1 MKTNG
6 NAFLKSI
13 NIIDD
18 LGHPQRFSHY
28 HPTPRSAPLISA
40 VMRPGAT
47 MAIASYGSG
56 KSLAAGIGALAVAN
70 DSGAEKV
77 LREISQR
84 MEQVDPQIAAAI
96 AERASSGTRGRVVSL
111 SGYVRDLP
119 EQMAAALGLEECR
132 TVKAAVAAIRQSSDF
147 DHVAVVWDEFGRHL
161 EGLVM
166 DARSRDLEAVQDL
179 AELAERPFGTTLSI
193 TLLLHQSVLAY
204 ARTLNQTSRNEWR
217 KIEGRF
223 NQLRFV
229 EDSSQL
235 YSLVAKLITA
245 RFPGTI
251 PQDAVPIDEVVSR
264 AIEGRWFDET
274 KSSEEV
280 FRLVT
285 SAWPLSAAALQV
297 LPRLVAR
304 VGQNERSLF
313 TFLESLDLSRPIG
326 ADAAYEAFS
335 EAIRSDIGVGGLHRQ
350 WVEVESARNRAEND
364 IEKEAL
370 AAAFLLQAGA
380 SGERRHVK
388 KAVLVG
394 AVASVGFSLPDAE
407 AAVAALVRRKLLIH
421 RKLNDEVSVW
431 HGADLD
437 VSAKLLEEREK
448 IGANFDLMEFLERE
462 HRAPFIRPVRH
473 NDSKGVSRYLDGVF
487 AKASEIGKFL
497 QQPFT
502 ADWGRV
508 VYVIAN
514 TFEEIAA
521 ARAAAREAWGQT
533 VIVVPSDPIQVEDA
547 ALEVGALLSLRKN
560 EELLSQDPLVAR
572 EIDELLAMS
581 RSHLSVVIHRLTSD
595 RPSSSEWWHEG
606 EKLEVDADRPAGIAV
621 SRLMDDWYPKTP
633 HVVNDQIVR
642 TRLSRPMST
651 ARIRMITRLMGHA
664 DTPGLAYGEDEGAA
678 EASVYR
684 TVLMRTG
691 LHCEKHGRGGFAEPS
706 DIRDPGLSEVWEI
719 IRDFFTTKGVKRL
732 DELTQQ
738 LSAPP
743 YGVAAGLMPILV
755 MAGYKA
761 FGRAVAIRTE
771 GRYVRDILGFDSTK
785 MFLEPATTEFEVFGG
800 GPHVLRY
807 LDEFVH
813 TFIYE
818 RPSEFDEKVMMAS
831 MALERWLSSIA
842 DGAKRSRRMTDEA
855 RSMLRVI
862 QYAEDPA
869 TLIMRTLPE
878 TLGPADKSYTAK
890 LTYVLDALRR
900 CRDSIDALVEGY
912 LRDAVEVVGEV
923 LSLGGRRQDPMTSIL
938 EWVGCFDVAS
948 LSRRQDMKLTDITI
962 LKTAEDTRNGRYSA
976 EGLARVV
983 SQILI
988 KRTVDKWQDDTKD
1001 HFRKELRETRERIE
1015 AASLDE
1021 ENPSEKMIP
1030 VIESRMKY
1038 LEAQLRRIKREQ

>member
-6 NAFLKSI
+6 TAFLKSI

-18 LGHPQRFSHY
+18 LGHPKRFGHY

-56 KSLAAGIGALAVAN
+56 KSLAAGIGALAVEN
-70 DSGAEKV
+70 DPRAAKT
-77 LREISQR
+77 LAEISHR
-84 MEQVDPQIAAAI
+84 LEQVDPGISSAI
-96 AERASSGTRGRVVSL
+96 SDRVSSGTRGKVVLL
-111 SGYVRDLP
+111 SGYVSDLP
-119 EQMAAALGLEECR
+119 EQMSSALGLGNCK
-132 TVKAAVAAIRQSSDF
+132 TVKAVVAAIRQSNDY
-147 DHVAVVWDEFGRHL
+147 DHVAIVWDEFGRHL
-161 EGLVM
+161 EGLIM
-166 DARSRDLEAVQDL
+166 DAKSRDLEMLQDL
-179 AELAERPFGTTLSI
+179 AELAARPFGTTMSI

-223 NQLRFV
+223 NPLRFV

-235 YSLVAKLITA
+235 YSLVAKLISA
-245 RFPGTI
+245 RSPGTVS
-251 PQDAVPIDEVVSR
+251 QAAVPVDEVVSR

-280 FRLVT
+280 ARLVT
-285 SAWPLSAAALQV
+285 TAWPLSAAALQV

-304 VGQNERSLF
+304 VAQNERSLF
-313 TFLESLDLSRPIG
+313 TFLEALDLSRPVG
-326 ADAAYEAFS
+326 ADAVYEAFS

-350 WVEVESARNRAEND
+350 WVEVESARNRSETE
-364 IEKEAL
+364 IERETL

-394 AVASVGFSLPDAE
+394 AVASAGFSLKDAE
-407 AAVAALVRRKLLIH
+407 AAVAGLIRRKLLIH

-431 HGADLD
+431 HGADVD
-437 VSAKLLEEREK
+437 VSGKLREEREK
-448 IGANFDLMEFLERE
+448 IGSGFDLMEFLHKE
-462 HRAPFIRPVRH
+462 HRAPFVRPVRH

-487 AKASEIGKFL
+487 AKASDLGKFL
-497 QQPFT
+497 QQPFES
-502 ADWGRV
+502 DWGRV

-514 TFEEIAA
+514 TSEEIAA
-521 ARAAAREAWGQT
+521 ARAAAREEWART
-533 VIVVPSDPIQVEDA
+533 VVVTPSDPIQVEDA
-547 ALEVGALLSLRKN
+547 ALEVEALLSLRRN
-560 EELLSQDPLVAR
+560 EELLAQDPLVAR

-581 RSHLSVVIHRLTSD
+581 RSHLSMIIHRLTSD
-595 RPSSSEWWHEG
+595 RPASSEWWHAG
-606 EKLEVDADRPAGIAV
+606 IKLDVDTDRPAAIAI
-621 SRLMDDWYPKTP
+621 SKLMDDWYPKTP

-664 DTPGLAYGEDEGAA
+664 DTPGLAYQEDEGAA

-691 LHCEKHGRGGFAEPS
+691 LHCVKDGRGAFADPA
-706 DIRDPGLSEVWEI
+706 DLRDPGLSEVWEL

-732 DELTQQ
+732 DELTLR

-761 FGRAVAIRTE
+761 FARAVAIRTE
-771 GRYVRDILGFDSTK
+771 GRYVRDILGFDSTR
-785 MFLEPATTEFEVFGG
+785 MFQEPTNTEFEIYGG
-800 GPHVLRY
+800 GTQALRY
-807 LDEFVH
+807 LDEFVD
-813 TFIYE
+813 TFSYE
-818 RPSEFDEKVMMAS
+818 RPGEFDEKVMVAT
-831 MALERWLSSIA
+831 MALERWRSSIA
-842 DGAKRSRRMTDEA
+842 DGARRSRRMTDEA

-869 TLIMRTLPE
+869 TLIMQTLPE
-878 TLGPADKSYTAK
+878 TLGPSDKSYAAK

-900 CRDSIDALVEGY
+900 CRDSIDALVDGY
-912 LRDAVEVVGEV
+912 LRDAVEVVGDV
-923 LSLGGRRQDPMTSIL
+923 LSLDGRQQDALASVR
-938 EWVGCFDVAS
+938 EWVGCFDVES

-962 LKTAEDTRNGRYSA
+962 LKTADDARNGRHSA

-988 KRTVDKWQDDTKD
+988 KRTIDKWQDDTKE
-1001 HFRKELRETRERIE
+1001 HFRKELREARERIE
-1015 AASLDE
+1015 AASLDVE
-1021 ENPSEKMIP
+1021 TPSEKMIP

-1038 LEAQLRRIKREQ
+1038 LEAQLKRIRQER